1 MPSQAQWLKSL
12 IEVFG
17 GLGQKKICEFKA
29 SVYYITR
36 SCLEKNKKGERFMPC
51 VTDMLLRKSLDT
63 TNLKSNVFKH
73 PKKKMFI

>member
-12 IEVFG
+12 IPVFG

-36 SCLEKNKKGERFMPC
+36 FCLEKNKKGERFMPC
-51 VTDMLLRKSLDT
+51 VTGMFFRKSLDT
-63 TNLKSNVFKH
+63 TNLKSSIFKC